1 MSEHPYERRKK
12 ETAAANAAAKEAAA
26 AAVAAPSS
34 SAGGAPAAASSSQMT
49 AVMRLMN
56 GMQERTIAEKMADA
70 NRPTWEQ
77 YKKENE
83 DKLDLKGAE
92 LKKMQQYRAELDA
105 VREAELQR
113 REVAKGPKVKTDAA
127 ISDDDRKAKKER
139 KKKKKRKHDSDED
152 SDERKER
159 KRQKKERKRQKKEA
173 KKAKKKESEPVR
185 LSDFLRGGGSSSDSD

>member
-77 YKKENE
+77 YKEQW
-83 DKLDLKGAE
+83 DKHETSILVITACAL
-92 LKKMQQYRAELDA
+92 
-105 VREAELQR
+105 
-113 REVAKGPKVKTDAA
+113 AA
-127 ISDDDRKAKKER
+127 IVIGYMVYQKTRRKPEQVPT
-139 KKKKKRKHDSDED
+139 E
-152 SDERKER
+152 
-159 KRQKKERKRQKKEA
+159 EA
-173 KKAKKKESEPVR
+173 A
-185 LSDFLRGGGSSSDSD
+185 